1 MGKTQQRQSC
11 RGTRWW
17 PSSYRSHAFGAID
30 SNHATRSVE
39 NGGNVLATYKW
50 HTKTCVMCGS
60 HVDLTKT
67 EAFSRSDAGP
77 QAEGP
82 SLALGGSGEVPTPKD
97 ASDVFSVVGE
107 SEHSDASSRSA
118 KCFLPNTALHGVDGH
133 LLRVEKLKIGDRVR
147 LLDHSEAAVVGM
159 HLHRAK
165 KKPYGLVELTTR
177 QGLSTVSKS
186 HRVAVPAGESEG
198 ARIRLND
205 FSTFTRSLLN
215 GPFDFTCNLFHPRY
229 FHLQPVS
236 PAVIWGFHSDMGLL
250 YVYKLAYALV
260 GPSTFWDFP

>member
-1 MGKTQQRQSC
+1 MREKQELQNQLDESKRRYELLAREKAEETQKAESAQHEKEALQQRIESLMAELETEKQQKEIMQ
-11 RGTRWW
+11 TLQKQLDEL
-17 PSSYRSHAFGAID
+17 AQEKAEEMKK
-30 SNHATRSVE
+30 VE
-39 NGGNVLATYKW
+39 GLQQENEILQQRIALLTQKAQKSEQMTQRILHLKEHCDDVL
-50 HTKTCVMCGS
+50 
-60 HVDLTKT
+60 
-67 EAFSRSDAGP
+67 AFSRSDAGP

-82 SLALGGSGEVPTPKD
+82 SLALGGSGEDPTPKD

-198 ARIRLND
+198 AAHQIN
-205 FSTFTRSLLN
+205 
-215 GPFDFTCNLFHPRY
+215 
-229 FHLQPVS
+229 
-236 PAVIWGFHSDMGLL
+236 
-250 YVYKLAYALV
+250 
-260 GPSTFWDFP
+260 